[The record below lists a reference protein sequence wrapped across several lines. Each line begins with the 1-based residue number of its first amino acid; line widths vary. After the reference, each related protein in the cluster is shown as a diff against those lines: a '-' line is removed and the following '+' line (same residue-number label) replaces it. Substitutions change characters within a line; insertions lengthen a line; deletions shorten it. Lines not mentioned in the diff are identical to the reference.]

1 MPPHP
6 LTLKSMVLMLLL
18 ALIWGLSIPI
28 TKIGLASL
36 SPLGLTVLRFAI
48 AVPPS
53 LLLLIGKPMLP
64 VRVVFLN
71 GALGV
76 LGIGVG
82 QLAQS
87 YGVAYTS
94 ASVATVISAAIPLLV
109 AIFAA
114 IHLKQSVSL
123 VQKLGLFAAFAG
135 IALIALGRESG
146 SAEALHDNLFGSA
159 LLLLSAIAIAFYYVW
174 SVNLTNRYG
183 AIAVSAWST
192 LFGFLSLL
200 PMAWIELKDTPLLIT
215 QDALLCAAYLGL
227 LVTVVGLFLWLN
239 ILNAVSASVAAS
251 IQYLQPLIGVVAAAY
266 WLNEALDG
274 VFAMGSF
281 LVMLG
286 IVLAIHG
293 EKGKQSVS

>member
-1 MPPHP
+1 
-6 LTLKSMVLMLLL
+6 MLLL

-146 SAEALHDNLFGSA
+146 SAEVLHDNLLGSA
-159 LLLLSAIAIAFYYVW
+159 LLLVSAIAIAFYYVW

-200 PMAWIELKDTPLLIT
+200 PMAWIELKDTPPVIT
-215 QDALLCAAYLGL
+215 QDALLCGAYLGL
-227 LVTVVGLFLWLN
+227 LVTVVGLFLWLT
-239 ILNAVSASVAAS
+239 ILDAVSASVAAS

-293 EKGKQSVS
+293 EKGKQPVS